1 VEENV
6 RLKISPSPAGI
17 TPFLEKLTF
26 QENSSTYLYT
36 TMKYQ
41 VLERIFNK
49 PSFPRKFER
58 LELDENFCILDISEQ
73 VQRFAD
79 RPEEVIHLKDIRLSF
94 PEFIGLEDILKSI
107 LKGEQEV
114 FELEGIRRC
123 YENRADVYMDIYII
137 GEQSETKSERRFIV
151 LIEDVTEMMALKQKL
166 AQRSNEA
173 NLLSSALTAYKNYM
187 DQVITTM
194 ADALLVTNNL
204 GKIKKVNFAA
214 QKLFGFGE
222 EELIGRSISLI
233 IDDYQLVENAIRQ
246 HSLFQQYFQNM
257 EVVCRTKKKEKLL
270 LAFSCSV
277 IQKKIKGLED
287 IVYIGR
293 DITARQRREQRIC
306 AQYAISQILSESQT
320 IKQAMP
326 RILQAIC
333 QTLGWDLGELWTP
346 SEYINKSVEKHSNNA
361 VLRCVEIWSS
371 RVVSVREFKAITWQ
385 TTYNSNVGLP
395 GRIWARRSPH
405 WVRDIADD
413 RDSLRSPPAAAAGLH
428 AAFGFP
434 ILDENEIL
442 GVMIFFSREAQ
453 SKDVELLQMMMSIGS
468 QISHFIKRKQAE
480 LALIESESRYRDL
493 FENANDLIQFVNVY
507 GSFLYVNEAWK
518 KTLGYSQEE
527 IAKMNVFE
535 IIHPDFK
542 QNSRQQF
549 YRVMSGEKIEQ
560 IETAFITKDGQ
571 TIFLEGNI
579 NCKFVDRKP
588 VATRGIFRNIT
599 RRLIAETALRHQQK
613 QTERLLQ
620 NISRPENSNSLQKQL
635 ESSQENLTEI
645 TVLVADI
652 VGVTEIAAAVSAMQ
666 LVNLLNQIFSIFDR
680 LSAQNGLEKIKTPG
694 DAYVVVGGLHT
705 RSSDH
710 TQAIAQMSIDMQTA
724 IAIFN
729 AENHQNLHIRI
740 GIHSGSIITGVN
752 ELKDFTS
759 DIWDDIISVGMQIES
774 QAAPGKIQVTEH
786 AYKRLHKEFLLE
798 KQGTIALNTQEKIA
812 TYLLIGR
819 K

>member
-1 VEENV
+1 
-6 RLKISPSPAGI
+6 
-17 TPFLEKLTF
+17 
-26 QENSSTYLYT
+26 
-36 TMKYQ
+36 MKYQ

-58 LELDENFCILDISEQ
+58 LELDENLCILDISEQ

-79 RPEEVIHLKDIRLSF
+79 RPEEVIHLKDVRLSF
-94 PEFIGLEDILKSI
+94 PEFIGLEDIIKSI

-123 YENRADVYMDIYII
+123 YDNKADIYMDIYII
-137 GEQSETKSERRFIV
+137 CEQSETKPERRLIV

-194 ADALLVTNNL
+194 ADALLVTNNS
-204 GKIKKVNFAA
+204 GKLKKVNFAA
-214 QKLFGFGE
+214 QKLFGFSE
-222 EELIGRSISLI
+222 EELIGRSISVI

-246 HSLFQQYFQNM
+246 HSLFQQYFQNI

-270 LAFSCSV
+270 VAFSCSV
-277 IQKKIKGLED
+277 IEKKVKGLED

-333 QTLGWDLGELWTP
+333 QTLGWDLGELWTA
-346 SEYINKSVEKHSNNA
+346 SEYINKPVEQDSISA

-371 RVVSVREFKAITWQ
+371 RVVSVREFKSITWQ

-405 WVRDIADD
+405 WVRDIADAHD
-413 RDSLRSPPAAAAGLH
+413 LLRSPPARAAGLR

-480 LALIESESRYRDL
+480 VALIESESRYRDL

-507 GSFLYVNEAWK
+507 GNLLYVNDAWQ
-518 KTLGYSQEE
+518 KTLGYSEAE
-527 IAKMNVFE
+527 IAEMNVFE
-535 IIHPDFK
+535 LIHPDFK
-542 QNSRQQF
+542 QKTRQEF
-549 YRVMSGEKIEQ
+549 YRVMSGEKLEQ

-579 NCKFVDRKP
+579 NCKFVDKKP

-599 RRLIAETALRHQQK
+599 RRLIAETALRHQQE
-613 QTERLLQ
+613 QAERLLQ
-620 NISRPENSNSLQKQL
+620 NISPIENSNYVQQQL
-635 ESSQENLTEI
+635 DSTTENLTEI

-652 VGVTEIAAAVSAMQ
+652 VGVSEIAAAVSAIQ
-666 LVNLLNQIFSIFDR
+666 LVNLLNQIFSTFDR
-680 LSAQNGLEKIKTPG
+680 LSAQYGLEKIKTTG
-694 DAYVVVGGLHT
+694 DAYVIVGGLPPQ
-705 RSSDH
+705 RSDH
-710 TQAIAQMSIDMQTA
+710 AQAIAQMSLDMQTA

-729 AENHQNLHIRI
+729 AENQQNFHIRV
-740 GIHSGSIITGVN
+740 GIHSCCILPGIT
-752 ELKDFTS
+752 EIKDFTC
-759 DIWDDIISVGMQIES
+759 DIENDILKAARQVEL
-774 QAAPGKIQVTEH
+774 QAAPKQIIVTEDT
-786 AYKRLHKEFLLE
+786 YKRLRKEFLLE
-798 KQGTIALNTQEKIA
+798 KQGTIAVNDQQNIR
-812 TYLLIGR
+812 TYLLTGR
-819 K
+819 R

>member
-1 VEENV
+1 
-6 RLKISPSPAGI
+6 
-17 TPFLEKLTF
+17 
-26 QENSSTYLYT
+26 
-36 TMKYQ
+36 MKYQ

-58 LELDENFCILDISEQ
+58 LELDENFCILYISEQ

-94 PEFIGLEDILKSI
+94 PEFIGLEDIIKSI
-107 LKGEQEV
+107 LQGKQEI

-123 YENRADVYMDIYII
+123 YEDRADVYMDIYII
-137 GEQSETKSERRFIV
+137 GEPSDTKSDRRLTI
-151 LIEDVTEMMALKQKL
+151 LIEDVTEIMALKQKL

-187 DQVITTM
+187 DQVVTTM
-194 ADALLVTNNL
+194 ADALLVTNNS

-214 QKLFGFGE
+214 QKLFCFSE

-233 IDDYQLVENAIRQ
+233 IDDYQLVENAIRKD
-246 HSLFQQYFQNM
+246 SLFRQYFQNI

-277 IQKKIKGLED
+277 IQKKVKGLED

-293 DITARQRREQRIC
+293 DITASQRREQRIC
-306 AQYAISQILSESQT
+306 AQYAIGQILSESQT

-333 QTLGWDLGELWTP
+333 QTLGWDLGELWTT
-346 SEYINKSVEKHSNNA
+346 SQYITKPVQEDGMNA

-385 TTYNSNVGLP
+385 TTYSSNVGLP

-413 RDSLRSPPAAAAGLH
+413 HDLRRSPPATAAGLH
-428 AAFGFP
+428 TAFGFP

-453 SKDVELLQMMMSIGS
+453 SKDVELLQMMMAVGS

-480 LALIESESRYRDL
+480 IALIESEARYRDL
-493 FENANDLIQFVNVY
+493 FENTNDLIQFVNVY
-507 GSFLYVNEAWK
+507 GNFLYVNDAWK
-518 KTLGYSQEE
+518 KTLGYTEAE

-542 QNSRQQF
+542 QNSRRQF
-549 YRVMSGEKIEQ
+549 YRAMSGEKLEQ
-560 IETAFITKDGQ
+560 IETAFLTKDGD

-579 NCKFVDRKP
+579 NCKFVDNKP

-599 RRLIAETALRHQQK
+599 RRLIAETALRHQQE

-620 NISRPENSNSLQKQL
+620 NISTVENANYLQQQL
-635 ESSQENLTEI
+635 HRSTEKLTEI

-666 LVNLLNQIFSIFDR
+666 LVNLLNQVFSTFDR
-680 LSAQNGLEKIKTPG
+680 LSAQHGLEKIKTTG
-694 DAYVVVGGLHT
+694 DAYVVVAGLPT
-705 RSSDH
+705 RRADH
-710 TQAIAQMSIDMQTA
+710 AQAIAQMSLDMQTA

-729 AENHQNLHIRI
+729 AENHQNFSSRI
-740 GIHSGSIITGVN
+740 GIHTGYIISDVT
-752 ELKDFTS
+752 EQKDFTR
-759 DIWDDIISVGMQIES
+759 DIWDDIISVGKQIES
-774 QAAPGKIQVTEH
+774 QAAPGQIRVT
-786 AYKRLHKEFLLE
+786 ADTYKLLRKEFLLE
-798 KQGTIALNTQEKIA
+798 KQRTIPVNHQKQIT

-819 K
+819 N